1 MDMRTISISWAF
13 PPMNYPRAIQVDRLL
28 RNLNVENQTVISTQK
43 NGESNVKTTLLSEN
57 LKHLTIA
64 EYSWFVRAKKIA
76 RLIPIIAKSPDL
88 ERLWARQA
96 SSYVIETIAPNSEDT
111 LITFGQPMSDH
122 LAGLRVKRKTG
133 CTWVAHFSDPWS
145 DNEFSQRRGLTNFL
159 NRRLERRVI
168 TACDAAIFTSIE
180 TLNLVMGKYPQSYQQ
195 KSFVVPHSFGNPIEI
210 EAPSATG
217 PIRMRHIGNFYG
229 HRTPQPL
236 FSALAFI
243 QATNPHVL
251 DQLVIDLVGN
261 IPQRMLRSKE
271 YESIP
276 KGLINI
282 IPTVSYKESLEL
294 MRTTDVLLIIDAP
307 ADLSVFLPSKL
318 IDYLTHDRPIIGFTP
333 KGASLDL
340 ITKCGGYCADPTDSR
355 AGADVLER
363 AILLAKERR
372 ENSHK
377 GWAPTEVRDFY
388 SASNVAS
395 MFQKIL
401 EQARES
407 A

>member
-13 PPMNYPRAIQVDRLL
+13 PPMRYPRAVQVDRLL
-28 RNLNVENQTVISTQK
+28 RHLDVKNQIVVSTQPSGGQ
-43 NGESNVKTTLLSEN
+43 NYETSLISGDIE
-57 LKHLTIA
+57 HLTIA
-64 EYSWFVRAKKIA
+64 EYSWFVKAKKIA
-76 RLIPIIAKSPDL
+76 RLIPMVAKIPDL
-88 ERLWARQA
+88 ERLWALQA
-96 SSYVIETIAPNSEDT
+96 SSYIFQTISPTSEDT

-122 LAGLRVKRKTG
+122 LAGLRIKRKSR

-145 DNEFSQRRGLTNFL
+145 DNEFSRRRGLTKFL
-159 NRRLERRVI
+159 NRRLERKVI
-168 TACDAAIFTSIE
+168 RTCDAVVFTSIE
-180 TLNLVMGKYPQSYQQ
+180 TLNLVMRKYPQVYSR
-195 KSFVVPHSFGNPIEI
+195 KSFVVPHSFESHLDDK
-210 EAPSATG
+210 AQSVSG
-217 PIRMRHIGNFYG
+217 PVRMRHIGNFYG
-229 HRTPQPL
+229 HRTPQAL
-236 FSALAFI
+236 FSALASI
-243 QATNPHVL
+243 QASNPQIL

-271 YESIP
+271 YRNIP
-276 KGLINI
+276 EGLINLI
-282 IPTVSYKESLEL
+282 STVSYKESLEL
-294 MRTTDVLLIIDAP
+294 MRTSEILIIIDAP

-318 IDYLTHDRPIIGFTP
+318 VDYLTYDRPIIGFTP

>member
-1 MDMRTISISWAF
+1 MR
-13 PPMNYPRAIQVDRLL
+13 YPRAVQVDRLL
-28 RNLNVENQTVISTQK
+28 RHLDVKNQIVVSTQPSGGQ
-43 NGESNVKTTLLSEN
+43 NYETSLISGDIE
-57 LKHLTIA
+57 HLTIA
-64 EYSWFVRAKKIA
+64 EYSWFVKAKKIA
-76 RLIPIIAKSPDL
+76 RLIPMAAKIPDL
-88 ERLWARQA
+88 ERLWALQA
-96 SSYVIETIAPNSEDT
+96 SSYIFQTISPTSEDT

-122 LAGLRVKRKTG
+122 LAGLRIKRKSR

-145 DNEFSQRRGLTNFL
+145 DNEFSRRRGLTKFL
-159 NRRLERRVI
+159 NRRLERKVI
-168 TACDAAIFTSIE
+168 RTCDAVVFTSIE
-180 TLNLVMGKYPQSYQQ
+180 TLNLVMRKYPQVYSR
-195 KSFVVPHSFGNPIEI
+195 KSFVVPHSFESHLDDK
-210 EAPSATG
+210 AQSVSG
-217 PIRMRHIGNFYG
+217 PVRMRHIGNFYG
-229 HRTPQPL
+229 HRTPQAL
-236 FSALAFI
+236 FSALASI
-243 QATNPHVL
+243 QASNPQIL

-271 YESIP
+271 YRNIP
-276 KGLINI
+276 EGLINLI
-282 IPTVSYKESLEL
+282 STVSYKESLEL
-294 MRTTDVLLIIDAP
+294 MRTSEILIIIDAP

-318 IDYLTHDRPIIGFTP
+318 VDYLTYDRPIIGFTP

>member
-1 MDMRTISISWAF
+1 MR
-13 PPMNYPRAIQVDRLL
+13 YPRAVQVDRLL
-28 RNLNVENQTVISTQK
+28 RHLDVKNQIVVSTQPSGGQ
-43 NGESNVKTTLLSEN
+43 NYETSLISGDIE
-57 LKHLTIA
+57 HLTIA
-64 EYSWFVRAKKIA
+64 EYSWFVKAKKIA
-76 RLIPIIAKSPDL
+76 RLIPMVAKIPDL
-88 ERLWARQA
+88 ERLWALQA
-96 SSYVIETIAPNSEDT
+96 SSYIFQTISPTSEDT

-122 LAGLRVKRKTG
+122 LAGLRIKRKSR

-145 DNEFSQRRGLTNFL
+145 DNEFSRRRGLTKFL
-159 NRRLERRVI
+159 NRRLERKVI
-168 TACDAAIFTSIE
+168 RTCDAVVFTSIE
-180 TLNLVMGKYPQSYQQ
+180 TLNLVMRKYPQVYSR
-195 KSFVVPHSFGNPIEI
+195 KSFVVPHSFESHLDDK
-210 EAPSATG
+210 AQSVSG
-217 PIRMRHIGNFYG
+217 PVRMRHIGNFYG
-229 HRTPQPL
+229 HRTPQAL
-236 FSALAFI
+236 FSALASI
-243 QATNPHVL
+243 QASNPQIL

-271 YESIP
+271 YRNIP
-276 KGLINI
+276 EGLINLI
-282 IPTVSYKESLEL
+282 STVSYKESLEL
-294 MRTTDVLLIIDAP
+294 MRTSEILIIIDAP

-318 IDYLTHDRPIIGFTP
+318 VDYLTYDRPIIGFTP

>member
-1 MDMRTISISWAF
+1 MRTISISWAF
-13 PPMNYPRAIQVDRLL
+13 PPMRYPRAVQVDRLL
-28 RNLNVENQTVISTQK
+28 RHLDVKNQIVVSTQPSGGQ
-43 NGESNVKTTLLSEN
+43 NYETSLISGDIE
-57 LKHLTIA
+57 HLTIA
-64 EYSWFVRAKKIA
+64 EYSWFVKAKKIA
-76 RLIPIIAKSPDL
+76 RLIPMVAKIPDL
-88 ERLWARQA
+88 ERLLALQA
-96 SSYVIETIAPNSEDT
+96 SSYIFQTISPTSEDT

-122 LAGLRVKRKTG
+122 LAGLRIKRKSR

-145 DNEFSQRRGLTNFL
+145 DNEFSRRRGLTKFL
-159 NRRLERRVI
+159 NRRLERKVI
-168 TACDAAIFTSIE
+168 RTCDAVVFTSIE
-180 TLNLVMGKYPQSYQQ
+180 TLNLVMRKYPQVYSR
-195 KSFVVPHSFGNPIEI
+195 KSFVVPHSFESHLDDK
-210 EAPSATG
+210 AQSVSG
-217 PIRMRHIGNFYG
+217 PVRMRHIGNFYG
-229 HRTPQPL
+229 HRTPQAL
-236 FSALAFI
+236 FSALASI
-243 QATNPHVL
+243 QASNPQIL

-271 YESIP
+271 YRNIP
-276 KGLINI
+276 EGLINLI
-282 IPTVSYKESLEL
+282 STVSYKESLEL
-294 MRTTDVLLIIDAP
+294 MRTSEILIIIDAP

-318 IDYLTHDRPIIGFTP
+318 VDYLTYDRPIIGFTP

>member
-1 MDMRTISISWAF
+1 
-13 PPMNYPRAIQVDRLL
+13 
-28 RNLNVENQTVISTQK
+28 
-43 NGESNVKTTLLSEN
+43 
-57 LKHLTIA
+57 
-64 EYSWFVRAKKIA
+64 
-76 RLIPIIAKSPDL
+76 
-88 ERLWARQA
+88 
-96 SSYVIETIAPNSEDT
+96 
-111 LITFGQPMSDH
+111 
-122 LAGLRVKRKTG
+122 
-133 CTWVAHFSDPWS
+133 
-145 DNEFSQRRGLTNFL
+145 
-159 NRRLERRVI
+159 
-168 TACDAAIFTSIE
+168 
-180 TLNLVMGKYPQSYQQ
+180 
-195 KSFVVPHSFGNPIEI
+195 
-210 EAPSATG
+210 
-217 PIRMRHIGNFYG
+217 MRHIGNFYG
-229 HRTPQPL
+229 HRTPQAL
-236 FSALAFI
+236 FSALASI
-243 QATNPHVL
+243 QASNPQIL

-271 YESIP
+271 YRNIP
-276 KGLINI
+276 EGLINLI
-282 IPTVSYKESLEL
+282 STVSYKESLEL
-294 MRTTDVLLIIDAP
+294 MRTSEILIIIDAP

-318 IDYLTHDRPIIGFTP
+318 VDYLTYDRPIIGFTP
-333 KGASLDL
+333 EGASLDL